1 MPTYS
6 HSQRLNVLGFL
17 SRQGKLIYHLT
28 MTTNSTEVVI
38 EAFDRLFS
46 QKSPGA
52 FAIVVLDNA
61 SAIAPRLSD
70 EKAGL
75 DIASYLFNQSISLF
89 AEARF
94 NLYSLEPGQV

>member
-61 SAIAPRLSD
+61 SAHRS
-70 EKAGL
+70 KAFRRKSWIGYR
-75 DIASYLFNQSISLF
+75 IVPI
-89 AEARF
+89 
-94 NLYSLEPGQV
+94 